1 MCRRH
6 AAADDLPGE
15 SESSNVTP
23 AAWLDHEEVGGRRLC
38 PPGVDTRIQYDSIV
52 ISCYFIWF
60 SFYIILT
67 WFYMNLHVVGP
78 CLTFQMGRKFQ
89 GSKWHDSSETG
100 CQTGI
105 IHFITP
111 LNCEFVPCSK
121 ISTQFSNIHTYS
133 YIYIYINIYSS
144 MFQNLHTI
152 L

>member
-60 SFYIILT
+60 SFIILT

-105 IHFITP
+105 IHFITN
-111 LNCEFVPCSK
+111 LFHVPKSPHNSL
-121 ISTQFSNIHTYS
+121 IFIHIHT
-133 YIYIYINIYSS
+133 YIYINIYSS